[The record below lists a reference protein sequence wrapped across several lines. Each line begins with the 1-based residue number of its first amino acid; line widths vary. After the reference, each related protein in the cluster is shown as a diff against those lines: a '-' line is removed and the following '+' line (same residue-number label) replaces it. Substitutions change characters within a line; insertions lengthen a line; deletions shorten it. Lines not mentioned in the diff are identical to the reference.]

1 MFRSHGSSVVVH
13 PTDEAQS
20 EFNPA
25 LVNNEPISDV
35 PSNYL
40 KYVGLHA
47 AHVGVKEVGHHADA
61 VLPHLSEFIVI
72 NHLQSYVEENYKHFE
87 TQFSY
92 SFKSTLKL
100 IMH

>member
-1 MFRSHGSSVVVH
+1 MVVH

-72 NHLQSYVEENYKHFE
+72 NHLCTIIPVVRFVTMYSTWNILIHFI
-87 TQFSY
+87 FP
-92 SFKSTLKL
+92 
-100 IMH
+100 

>member
-61 VLPHLSEFIVI
+61 VLPHLSKFIVI
-72 NHLQSYVEENYKHFE
+72 NHLQSYQYFALLQCIPHG
-87 TQFSY
+87 TY
-92 SFKSTLKL
+92 
-100 IMH
+100 